1 MLLKKLFL
9 AVLIMLNT
17 GCGYHLGGKVD
28 LPPEMKIVYFQG
40 ASPFLLGGATQ
51 VFRSTE
57 GKIAGSPAEAG
68 IIINVF
74 NEEML
79 RRSLSLDSGG
89 RAIEYEFSY
98 HLNFELLDG
107 AGQVLM
113 PRQELQV
120 IRDYFNVQVQVIG
133 KANEEAIIREEMYQ
147 EAVQI
152 IVRRARV
159 TFNSAEK

>member
-1 MLLKKLFL
+1 MLLKKMLL
-9 AVLIMLNT
+9 AVLLVLST
-17 GCGYHLGGKVD
+17 GCGYHLGGTVD

-40 ASPFLLGGATQ
+40 ASPLLLGGAAQ

-68 IIINVF
+68 IIVNIF

-89 RAIEYEFSY
+89 RAIEYELSY
-98 HLNFELLDG
+98 HLDFELLD
-107 AGQVLM
+107 AVGQVLM

-133 KANEEAIIREEMYQ
+133 KANEEVIIRQEMYQ
-147 EAVQI
+147 EAVKI
-152 IVRRARV
+152 IVRRAHV